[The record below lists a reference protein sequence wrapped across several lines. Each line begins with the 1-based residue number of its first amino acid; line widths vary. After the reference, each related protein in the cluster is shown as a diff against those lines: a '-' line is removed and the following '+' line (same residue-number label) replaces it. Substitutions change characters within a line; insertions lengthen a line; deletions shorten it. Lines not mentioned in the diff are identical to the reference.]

1 MPHVVFEGD
10 FSLQKAFESFR
21 SIVEREGDEV
31 RKIERCFLDSRKHTL
46 LLETLIVS
54 GRQRQKYLIQ
64 ISSRSEGG
72 ITLRLDPLTDPEKTD
87 AVKRS
92 LVTAARWLQGVFPAL
107 VVRKT
112 NIAPFLGSAGDP
124 PTENDRP

>member
-10 FSLQKAFESFR
+10 FSLQGAFESFR
-21 SIVEREGDEV
+21 SIVEREDDEV
-31 RKIERCFLDSRKHTL
+31 RKIDRCFLDSRKHTL

-64 ISSRSEGG
+64 VSSRAEGG
-72 ITLRLDPLTDPEKTD
+72 FTLRLDPLTDPEKTD

-92 LVTAARWLQGVFPAL
+92 LATAYRWFQRLFPGL

-112 NIAPFLGSAGDP
+112 NIAPFLEAAGARP
-124 PTENDRP
+124 NDRP